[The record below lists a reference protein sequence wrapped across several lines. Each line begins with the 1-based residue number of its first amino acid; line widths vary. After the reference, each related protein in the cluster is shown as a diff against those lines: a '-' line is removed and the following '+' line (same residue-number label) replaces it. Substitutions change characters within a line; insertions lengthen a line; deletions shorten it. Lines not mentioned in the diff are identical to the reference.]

1 MSYYKVRTKKQ
12 LQQLSHKHKELKDQ
26 IRAEN
31 EAELTSTEE
40 RLYDVGKIFRP
51 LVEQSLTT
59 PLKKIVSDA
68 APAPAAI
75 AAPAANAAIEAAP
88 TRAALRMETTP
99 PGRPFPGT
107 TSLLQ
112 LTPRAERTVQINIDK
127 ELDIEVIRKHK
138 FPLPSELLAHNI
150 AEEQIKEAIALAKH
164 RNKLLG
170 QQKKGKD
177 ELTKKAVSEEIDRIR
192 SYYER
197 LGLLVQSRGITVGT
211 GLPLQSKNMLRNSQ
225 LGNLKIQFNGDTI
238 QAFDTK
244 TGELV
249 LEDKADYSLFDL
261 LSKKYYKNK
270 KYTQDGLLTY
280 AKIIDLAFGSGKI
293 PRNKKMNLVNKL
305 RLLLASKQA
314 GNTGV
319 DDEIHKLIG

>member
-31 EAELTSTEE
+31 EAELTSTED

-75 AAPAANAAIEAAP
+75 AAIEAPP
-88 TRAALRMETTP
+88 TRAALPMYTP
-99 PGRPFPGT
+99 PQARPFPGT

-150 AEEQIKEAIALAKH
+150 PEEQIKETIALAKH

-249 LEDKADYSLFDL
+249 LEDNADNSLFDL

>member
-12 LQQLSHKHKELKDQ
+12 LQQLSNKHKELKDQ
-26 IRAEN
+26 IRAGN
-31 EAELTSTEE
+31 EAELTSTED

-75 AAPAANAAIEAAP
+75 AAIEAPP
-88 TRAALRMETTP
+88 TRPALPMYTP
-99 PGRPFPGT
+99 PQARPFPGT

-127 ELDIEVIRKHK
+127 ELDIEVIRKHR

-150 AEEQIKEAIALAKH
+150 PEEQIKETIALAKH

-249 LEDKADYSLFDL
+249 LEDNADNSLFDL

-270 KYTQDGLLTY
+270 KYTQNGLLTY

-319 DDEIHKLIG
+319 DDEIHELIG